1 MGSQTRTSCL
11 ICFNMLAMSG
21 GFPLF
26 LAIPLESCKP
36 GQFIEM
42 SAFINIPIQP
52 SLLLNACYNYSTV
65 IYGKQLKV
73 G

>member
-1 MGSQTRTSCL
+1 MGSQIRACL

-21 GFPLF
+21 GFSIF
-26 LAIPLESCKP
+26 LAIPLETCKP

-52 SLLLNACYNYSTV
+52 RLKVNTCYNYSEI
-65 IYGKQLKV
+65 IYGK
-73 G
+73 

>member
-1 MGSQTRTSCL
+1 MGSQIRTSCL

-26 LAIPLESCKP
+26 LTVPLESCKQ

-52 SLLLNACYNYSTV
+52 SL
-65 IYGKQLKV
+65 
-73 G
+73 